1 MRMISDNGL
10 SLYMCRVYWEERVK
24 YDMCSLN
31 IVGGGFSPPP
41 TLDVM
46 VLEGIDIGKSF
57 QTWAVMR
64 SQKEVMINMDTQT
77 VRLLHP
83 LILSTGTRK
92 NILI

>member
-1 MRMISDNGL
+1 MS
-10 SLYMCRVYWEERVK
+10 
-24 YDMCSLN
+24 
-31 IVGGGFSPPP
+31 IVGGGFLLPQFF
-41 TLDVM
+41 DVM